1 MPQLGILFDSQKL
14 GSGFYGYTAFRIL
27 FTVAPPRELAGSTL
41 YHGEIG
47 DGRARPYCIA
57 IETENAALLGK
68 IRHMFASS
76 MARGLMP
83 ASERFADEMALQ
95 EEVLAL
101 AARITSAGEMVEC
114 HSRWLQEAW
123 QRGQS
128 YGPVTLSEPSRPAA
142 RPPAEVRA
150 SPRVPDKAPLAV
162 RISPAGRKAFALLLA
177 FSTAGALVP
186 WLGWGLAACAMVF
199 VAGVVQ
205 GFAIRWRMW
214 VEEGTLESDAVQETR
229 RLLTAK
235 AVGETS
241 ERLGGEAAQASPLL
255 RRIQAT
261 LKTGDMAGACL
272 LAEQHEQAD
281 QHSLRG
287 DVHEIRMH
295 AWGVAAVAVCSL
307 SAMAVFQGTRSM
319 NVEMPRLVL
328 AGVTGFVLLQWMASL
343 LLVGGER
350 MLGAIRREMGSV
362 WLPLLSSAIPAQKAQ
377 FQGIEKAM
385 QELTQEF
392 QAMRGAL
399 ERRRDGEFVETM
411 ADLRRTIDQL
421 TPVLAGFREPF
432 VLQAVPAPVARP
444 KVMGATA

>member
-27 FTVAPPRELAGSTL
+27 FTVVPPRELAGSTL

-47 DGRARPYCIA
+47 DGRSRPYCIA
-57 IETENAALLGK
+57 VETDNAAMLGK

-83 ASERFADEMALQ
+83 ASERFVDEMALQ
-95 EEVLAL
+95 EEVLAM
-101 AARITSAGEMVEC
+101 AARITSAGEMVDC

-123 QRGQS
+123 QRGQGS
-128 YGPVTLSEPSRPAA
+128 LTISEPLRPAVRA
-142 RPPAEVRA
+142 TAEVRVP
-150 SPRVPDKAPLAV
+150 PRIPERAPLAV

-186 WLGWGLAACAMVF
+186 WLGWGMAACAMVF

-214 VEEGTLESDAVQETR
+214 VEEGTLESEAVQETR

-235 AVGETS
+235 AIGETS

-255 RRIQAT
+255 RRIHAT
-261 LKTGDMAGACL
+261 SKTGDMAGACL
-272 LAEQHEQAD
+272 MAEEHEQAD
-281 QHSLRG
+281 QHSLKA
-287 DVHEIRMH
+287 DVHEVRMH
-295 AWGVAAVAVCSL
+295 AWGVAAAAVCSL
-307 SAMAVFQGTRSM
+307 SAMAAFQGTRSM
-319 NVEMPRLVL
+319 NVEMPRLAL
-328 AGVTGFVLLQWMASL
+328 AAVTGFVLLQWMASL
-343 LLVGGER
+343 LLVSGER
-350 MLGAIRREMGSV
+350 MLSTIRREMGSQ
-362 WLPLLSSAIPAQKAQ
+362 WLPLLSTAMPVQKVQ
-377 FQGIEKAM
+377 SGGMEKAM
-385 QELTQEF
+385 SELTQEF
-392 QAMRGAL
+392 QAMRQAL
-399 ERRRDGEFVETM
+399 ERRRDGEFVDTM

-432 VLQAVPAPVARP
+432 VLQAVPAPVPRP
-444 KVMGATA
+444 KAMGATA